1 MKETSR
7 FTPEYA
13 TKDDKFTNYALW
25 PYEPAL
31 AFEGKLRSI
40 NLLFQSFE
48 VAGADDSMF
57 RLIRRIREAAGI
69 GNTVYGVKQAGGGL
83 KWELYFYD
91 YERSRRQRSMS
102 LVLDAIKPVA
112 ASRVVPNESL
122 LYFMFSMDVDNALA
136 AGKRDLEELHMYI
149 GNPGS
154 VVSSGICYSVTESGN
169 RLENLYYFFDARR
182 QLDEVYAKA
191 ACSAHVDMTKIGID
205 AIVRPEYRDCRT
217 ICIANKQGSDCI
229 YFAGVSIDAFISF
242 LKEFGYPE
250 ETVSFVEKN
259 RPMLDH
265 LEYDVGFDYRME
277 RDGLKVLKSGYYGI
291 F

>member
-1 MKETSR
+1 
-7 FTPEYA
+7 
-13 TKDDKFTNYALW
+13 
-25 PYEPAL
+25 
-31 AFEGKLRSI
+31 
-40 NLLFQSFE
+40 
-48 VAGADDSMF
+48 
-57 RLIRRIREAAGI
+57 
-69 GNTVYGVKQAGGGL
+69 
-83 KWELYFYD
+83 
-91 YERSRRQRSMS
+91 
-102 LVLDAIKPVA
+102 
-112 ASRVVPNESL
+112 
-122 LYFMFSMDVDNALA
+122 MFSMDIDNALA
-136 AGKRDLEELHMYI
+136 TGKRDLEELHMYI

-154 VVSSGICYSVTESGN
+154 VISSGICYSLTERGS

-191 ACSAHVDMTKIGID
+191 ACSAQVDMTKIGID

-229 YFAGVSIDAFISF
+229 YFAGVNIDAFISF

-250 ETVSFVEKN
+250 ETVSFVENN

-277 RDGLKVLKSGYYGI
+277 EDGLKVLKSGYYGI

>member
-69 GNTVYGVKQAGGGL
+69 GKTVYGVKQAGGGL

-136 AGKRDLEELHMYI
+136 AGKRDLEE
-149 GNPGS
+149 
-154 VVSSGICYSVTESGN
+154 
-169 RLENLYYFFDARR
+169 
-182 QLDEVYAKA
+182 
-191 ACSAHVDMTKIGID
+191 SAHV
-205 AIVRPEYRDCRT
+205 YRESGQR
-217 ICIANKQGSDCI
+217 G
-229 YFAGVSIDAFISF
+229 
-242 LKEFGYPE
+242 
-250 ETVSFVEKN
+250 FVG
-259 RPMLDH
+259 H
-265 LEYDVGFDYRME
+265 LLFRHRKREQARESLLLFRCPKAA
-277 RDGLKVLKSGYYGI
+277 R
-291 F
+291 